1 MNELVA
7 QNSNLPDKVD
17 DLSRFVLIGNEKLNS
32 VRAEIRAIDR
42 LKLAQE
48 VRAQKMEEASMLS
61 EALLD
66 AEVKLGE
73 LFKAIPTRQGGDRR
87 SDDFKLRS
95 GAEFENTNKTKTEIV
110 ENLGFSQ
117 DQANRFEILADNKD
131 LVEIVKAEARENDE
145 LPTKTRIL
153 DLAAYQKKM
162 EAKCDEY
169 SDFIDLSVIV
179 YKEFAK
185 ALDGINKFEVTP
197 QRMDA
202 LRENFDAVMTVDNQI
217 QFINIAIDK
226 LNLIKSE
233 IRKGKKYD
241 KIQ

>member
-1 MNELVA
+1 MNELVV
-7 QNSNLPDKVD
+7 QNSNLPDTIE

-48 VRAQKMEEASMLS
+48 VRTQKMEEASMLS

-66 AEVKLGE
+66 AEVRLGE
-73 LFKAIPTRQGGDRR
+73 LFKAIPK
-87 SDDFKLRS
+87 S
-95 GAEFENTNKTKTEIV
+95 TNNNPNGVNQHKRGQIDSAVDLTSKSKKEVI
-110 ENLGFSQ
+110 EDLGFSQ
-117 DQANRFEILADNKD
+117 KQAERLETLAENRD

-169 SDFIDLSVIV
+169 DDFIDSSVKV

-185 ALDGINKFEVTP
+185 TLDGINKFEVNS

-202 LRENFDAVMTVDNQI
+202 LRENFDGVMTVDTQI
-217 QFINIAIDK
+217 QFINMAIDK

-233 IRKGKKYD
+233 LRKAKKL
-241 KIQ
+241 